1 MQEKQINKTFI
12 YGISLIVTLGGFLF
26 GYDTAVISGTVGSL
40 EIFFIEPYHLS
51 ATLSNTLLGVI
62 VSGAL
67 LGCVVGSALGGYC
80 SQRFGR
86 KLSLL
91 LAAIL
96 FLCSGIGSA
105 LPEIGFAMPGSGNH
119 TVLPQFILYRILGG
133 IGVGLASVLSPM
145 YIAEIAPASI
155 RGKLVSWNQLAIV
168 VGILVVYFVNYYIA
182 RQGDAT
188 WNILY
193 GWRWMF
199 ASSAIPAF
207 LFFICLLF
215 VPESPRWLV
224 MRGKEE
230 LAETIMTRL
239 NLDSVQDEIKI
250 IRDSVTPAAVKGL
263 KVGAKVWIVG
273 LLLSAFQQLVGIQ
286 VMLYY
291 APEIFKNMG
300 HGTDSAMMQTIL
312 VGIANFSFTIVAIYT
327 VDKYGRKPLLLLGSG
342 LMAFFMCVLAIC
354 FFTYN
359 LGVLALLCVLG
370 FVASFAFSWGPIT
383 WVLLSEMFPNAVRS
397 KIMSVTVA
405 VQWITNYLVSSTFP
419 LLDKSIWLVNT
430 FNHAFSFGLF
440 GLMAILSGIF
450 VWKMI
455 PETKGKSLEE
465 MEEIWKI
472 NIKNK
477 SENIIEK

>member
-1 MQEKQINKTFI
+1 MQEKQNNRTFI

-26 GYDTAVISGTVGSL
+26 GYDTAVISGTISSL

-51 ATLSNTLLGVI
+51 ATLSNTLLGFM

-67 LGCVVGSALGGYC
+67 LGCVLGSALGGYC

-86 KLSLL
+86 KRSLL
-91 LAAIL
+91 LAATL

-105 LPEIGFAMPGSGNH
+105 IPEIGFAIPGSGNH
-119 TVLPQFILYRILGG
+119 TVLPQFIIYRILGG

-145 YIAEIAPASI
+145 YIAEIAPPSI
-155 RGKLVSWNQLAIV
+155 RGRLVSWNQLAIV

-182 RQGDAT
+182 RQGDAA
-188 WNILY
+188 WNVSF

-199 ASSAIPAF
+199 ASSAVPAF

-224 MRGKEE
+224 MKGKERQ
-230 LAETIMTRL
+230 AATIMNRL
-239 NLDSVQDEIKI
+239 NLGSVEDEIKA
-250 IRDSVTPAAVKGL
+250 IRNSVSKVAVKGL
-263 KVGAKVWIVG
+263 KLGAKVWIVG
-273 LLLSAFQQLVGIQ
+273 ILLSAFQQLVGIQ

-312 VGIANFSFTIVAIYT
+312 VGIANFSFTLVAIYT
-327 VDKYGRKPLLLLGSG
+327 VDKYGRKPRLLLGSG
-342 LMAFFMCVLAIC
+342 LMALFMCVLAVC
-354 FFTYN
+354 FFTES

-397 KIMSVTVA
+397 KIMSIAVA

-419 LLDKSIWLVNT
+419 LLDKSDWLVKT

-440 GLMAILSGIF
+440 GMMALLSGLF

-465 MEEIWKI
+465 MEGIWNI
-472 NIKNK
+472 NMNNK
-477 SENIIEK
+477 SDNK

>member
-1 MQEKQINKTFI
+1 MIHLYYMQEKQINKIFI
-12 YGISLIVTLGGFLF
+12 YRISLIVTFGGFLF
-26 GYDTAVISGTVGSL
+26 GYDTAVISGTIGSL
-40 EIFFIEPYHLS
+40 EIFFIKPYLLS
-51 ATLSNTLLGVI
+51 ATLSSVLLGI
-62 VSGAL
+62 MVSGAL

-86 KLSLL
+86 KQSLL

-105 LPEIGFAMPGSGNH
+105 LPEIGFTMPGLGNH
-119 TVLPQFILYRILGG
+119 TMLPQFIFYRILGG

-145 YIAEIAPASI
+145 YIVEIAPASI
-155 RGKLVSWNQLAIV
+155 RGRLVSWNQLAIV
-168 VGILVVYFVNYYIA
+168 IGILAVYFVNYYIA
-182 RQGDAT
+182 RQGDVT

-207 LFFICLLF
+207 LFFVCLLF

-224 MRGKEE
+224 MKGKEE
-230 LAETIMTRL
+230 LAERIMTQL
-239 NLDSVQDEIKI
+239 NLGSVQDEIKI
-250 IRDSVTPAAVKGL
+250 IRDSMASTVVRGL
-263 KVGAKVWIVG
+263 KVGAKVWIIG
-273 LLLSAFQQLVGIQ
+273 IMLSAFQQLVGIQ

-300 HGTDSAMMQTIL
+300 HSTDSAMMQTIL
-312 VGIANFSFTIVAIYT
+312 VGITNFSFTIVAIYT
-327 VDKYGRKPLLLLGSG
+327 VDKYGRKPLLQLGSG

-359 LGVLALLCVLG
+359 LEIVALFCVLG
-370 FVASFAFSWGPIT
+370 FVASFAFSWGPVT
-383 WVLLSEMFPNAVRS
+383 WVLLSEMFPNTVRS
-397 KIMSVTVA
+397 KIMSVAVA
-405 VQWITNYLVSSTFP
+405 VQWITNYLVSSSFP
-419 LLDKSIWLVNT
+419 LLDKSSWLVNT

-450 VWKMI
+450 VWKMV

-465 MEEIWKI
+465 MEEMWKI
-472 NIKNK
+472 NINK
-477 SENIIEK
+477 S

>member
-1 MQEKQINKTFI
+1 MHRKQTNKTFI

-26 GYDTAVISGTVGSL
+26 GYDTAVISGTIGSL

-51 ATLSNTLLGVI
+51 PVLSNTLLGI
-62 VSGAL
+62 MVSGVL

-86 KLSLL
+86 RQSLL
-91 LAAIL
+91 LAAVL

-105 LPEIGFAMPGSGNH
+105 MPEMGFAMPGEGDH
-119 TVLPQFILYRILGG
+119 TVLPMFIIYRILGG
-133 IGVGLASVLSPM
+133 VGVGLASVLSPM

-168 VGILVVYFVNYYIA
+168 VGILVVYFVNYFIA
-182 RQGDAT
+182 KQGDAT

-199 ASSAIPAF
+199 TSSAVPAF

-224 MRGKEE
+224 MKGKEA
-230 LAETIMTRL
+230 LAEKIMIRL
-239 NLDSVQDEIKI
+239 NLGSVQDEIKA
-250 IRDSVTPAAVKGL
+250 IRDSVTLVAVKGL
-263 KVGAKVWIVG
+263 KIGAKVWIAG
-273 LLLSAFQQLVGIQ
+273 ILLSAFQQLAGIQ

-300 HGTDSAMMQTIL
+300 QGTDSAMMQTIL

-327 VDKYGRKPLLLLGSG
+327 VDKYGRKPLLLVGSG
-342 LMAFFMCVLAIC
+342 LMALFMCVLAVC
-354 FFTYN
+354 FFTHS
-359 LGVLALLCVLG
+359 LGILALVCVLG
-370 FVASFAFSWGPIT
+370 FVASFAFSWGPVT

-397 KIMSVTVA
+397 KIMSAAVA
-405 VQWITNYLVSSTFP
+405 VQWITNYLVTSTFP
-419 LLDKSIWLVNT
+419 LLDKSCWLVNT

-440 GLMAILSGIF
+440 GLMAILSGLF

-472 NIKNK
+472 NINK
-477 SENIIEK
+477 SENKIEK